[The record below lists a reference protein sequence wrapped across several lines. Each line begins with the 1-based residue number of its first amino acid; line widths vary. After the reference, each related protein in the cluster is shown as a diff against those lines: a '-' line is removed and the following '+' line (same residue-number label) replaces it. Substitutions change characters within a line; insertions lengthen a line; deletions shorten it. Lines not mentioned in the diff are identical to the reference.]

1 MDTNVVG
8 YANPFQKT
16 ILPNGLR
23 VTTCEMPLTRSVS
36 VNVYVG
42 VGSRYEPDERAGIS
56 HFIEHMLFKG
66 TKRRPTPVEISS
78 TIEGTGGMINAG
90 TEHELTVYWCKVAQP
105 HFEESLDVLMD
116 VLRNSLFE
124 SESIEKERQVVF
136 EELNMINDYPTY
148 RADSLIDEMMWPEHA
163 LGREIGG
170 TKETVGEI
178 TREMLLEHLGE
189 YYTPSNVVVSAAGN
203 VRHEDVVR
211 QVGELSA
218 DWPTAQARGWSPV
231 TYTQESPQVRLEYR
245 RTEQTHLCIG
255 LPGFSIVDPDRY
267 ALDVLSIILG
277 EGMSSRLF
285 VEVREKGGLAYDV
298 HSGVSHF
305 LDCGAFVVTAGV
317 DPARVYEAV
326 ELILA
331 EVGGLRDSV
340 TEDELERAKR
350 LISGRMMLRLEDTR
364 AVAGWIGNQE
374 LLLGRILD
382 VDDVVERVNA
392 VTRDDLNRVSNQVLV
407 TDKLNM
413 AVVGSC
419 RGVRRLERLLQL

>member
-1 MDTNVVG
+1 MDKQSV
-8 YANPFQKT
+8 YHANPFQKT
-16 ILPNGLR
+16 TLPNGLR

-66 TKRRPTPVEISS
+66 TERRPTPVEISA
-78 TIEGTGGMINAG
+78 TVEGTGGMINAG
-90 TEHELTVYWCKVAQP
+90 TEHEMTVYWCKVAQP
-105 HFEESLDVLMD
+105 HFEESLDLLMD
-116 VLRNSLFE
+116 ILRNSLFE
-124 SESIEKERQVVF
+124 SESIEKERQVVI

-148 RADSLIDEMMWPEHA
+148 RADSLIDELLWPEHA
-163 LGREIGG
+163 MGREIGG
-170 TKETVGEI
+170 SKQSIGDI
-178 TREMLLEHLGE
+178 TREMMLEHLGE
-189 YYTPSNVVVSAAGN
+189 YYTPGNVVVSVAGN

-211 QVGELSA
+211 QVGELSE
-218 DWPTAQARGWSPV
+218 DWPTAEARGWSPV
-231 TYTQESPQVRLEYR
+231 THTKQAPQLRLEYR
-245 RTEQTHLCIG
+245 KTEQTHLCIG
-255 LPGFSIVDPDRY
+255 LPGVSIVDPY
-267 ALDVLSIILG
+267 ALDVLSVILG

-305 LDCGAFVVTAGV
+305 LDCGAFIVAAGV
-317 DPARVYEAV
+317 DPSRIYEAV

-331 EVGGLRDSV
+331 EVGGMRDSV

-350 LISGRMMLRLEDTR
+350 LIAGRMMLRMEDTR

-374 LLLGRILD
+374 LLLGHIQD
-382 VDDVVERVNA
+382 VDEVVERVNA
-392 VTRDDLNRVSNQVLV
+392 VTLEDLNRVGNQVLV

-419 RGVRRLERLLQL
+419 RGVRRLERLMHF